1 MEESDSL
8 SQEEQHILNN
18 LQQLE
23 RFSTSRDSDPLQIKE
38 MERIIIQTI
47 NWMAESIEASDVDL
61 PLQIMDLLEYLD
73 KVRGLII
80 RKMTFRQNCRTR
92 ESAI

>member
-23 RFSTSRDSDPLQIKE
+23 RFSATRESDPLQIKE

-47 NWMAESIEASDVDL
+47 DWMAESIEASDVDL

-73 KVRGLII
+73 TVTDPVI
-80 RKMTFRQNCRTR
+80 RKTTSLPNSKTP